1 MVFILLGSFF
11 GLLLFNIPV
20 AASMGIAATLGI
32 LVEGFSLSAFPNIMY
47 AAVARYTLLAI
58 PFFILAGIIMDYAGI
73 SQRLIRFTQACIG
86 HKRGGLA
93 IVTVVVAC
101 FFAAISGS
109 GPATVAALGSVLI
122 PAMTNAGYKKNF
134 SSALLASAGGIGMII
149 PPSIPFVV
157 YAMLAE
163 VSVGTMFIAG
173 ILPGLLMGLAYI
185 VAALLMLR
193 KDKDIMRMEKASAK
207 ERWDA
212 FKDAAWGL
220 MTPVIILGGIYGGIF
235 TPTEAAGIAV
245 VYGLFVGI
253 FVYKEIRLRELLR
266 LFVDAAAT
274 SAIIMFIMSTAGA
287 FTWILS
293 TSGVAI
299 QLSEALMSISQNK
312 YVLLLLM
319 NVILM
324 IAGCFVDSVSGFYIF
339 LPILLPIVQEIGF
352 GVYAFG
358 VLMTANFAVGQI
370 TPPVGSNLFVAINI
384 AKISMKEILQKMG
397 PFVIAGFIGLLVMT
411 YFPQVITFLPTLMG
425 LK

>member
-1 MVFILLGSFF
+1 MALILLGTFF

-20 AASMGIAATLGI
+20 AASMGIAAALGM
-32 LVEGFSLSAFPNIMY
+32 LYGGYPLSVFPSIMY
-47 AAVARYTLLAI
+47 AAIARYTLLAI
-58 PFFILAGIIMDYAGI
+58 PFFILAGVIMDYAGI
-73 SQRLIRFTQACIG
+73 SKRLMLFAQSCVG
-86 HKRGGLA
+86 HRRGGLA

-134 SSALLASAGGIGMII
+134 SSALLASAGGIGMVI

-173 ILPGLLMGLAYI
+173 ILPGLLMGISYI

-193 KDKDIMRMEKASAK
+193 KDTEIRILPKASWR
-207 ERWDA
+207 ERWST
-212 FKDAAWGL
+212 FKDAFWGL
-220 MTPVIILGGIYGGIF
+220 MTPVIILGGIYGGVF
-235 TPTEAAGIAV
+235 TPTEAAGVAV
-245 VYGLFVGI
+245 VYGLFVGVFI
-253 FVYKEIRLRELLR
+253 YREIKLRKLLELL
-266 LFVDAAAT
+266 VT
-274 SAIIMFIMSTAGA
+274 SAVTSSIVMFIMGCAGA

-293 TSGVAI
+293 SSGVAAD
-299 QLSEALMSISQNK
+299 LSAALVSISDNR
-312 YVLLLLM
+312 YVLLLMM
-319 NVILM
+319 NIIFL
-324 IAGCFVDSVSGFYIF
+324 IAGCFIDSVSGFYIF
-339 LPILLPIVQEIGF
+339 LPILLPIVRNMGF
-352 GVYAFG
+352 SVYAFG
-358 VLMTANFAVGQI
+358 VLMTANFAVGQV

-397 PFVIAGFIGLLVMT
+397 PFIVAGFISLLLMT
-411 YFPQVITFLPTLMG
+411 FIPQIITFLPGIMG